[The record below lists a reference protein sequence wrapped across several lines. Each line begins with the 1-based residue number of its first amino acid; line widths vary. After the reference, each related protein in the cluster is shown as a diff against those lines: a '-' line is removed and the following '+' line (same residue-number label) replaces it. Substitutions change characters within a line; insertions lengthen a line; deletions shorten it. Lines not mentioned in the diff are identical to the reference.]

1 MNSVHDPE
9 RHHRLRFPRLRLG
22 MPTVWLVVA
31 TVAVCGTFSGVY
43 ITTGDIWTATFAGG
57 LPALLYGVGLTVHA
71 LCAPASRVCRIA
83 VITVAV
89 TLLTGISA
97 QFMILSSN
105 SRWRS
110 DQMVGMGESYDRG
123 AMMCALFSTAS
134 PVFASYQE
142 RSPRKRI
149 PVADVFKASRKTL
162 EWTEGVARLESPSER
177 VNVYAS
183 STSPGAIIFTAVA
196 TITKGKDPGFVN
208 LNGTVGYLQSRVC
221 VTPMGMAYEIDN

>member
-9 RHHRLRFPRLRLG
+9 RHRRLRVPRIGLS
-22 MPTVWLVVA
+22 MPTIWLVVA
-31 TVAVCGTFSGVY
+31 TVGVCGTFSGVY
-43 ITTGDIWTATFAGG
+43 ITTGDIWTASFAGG

-71 LCAPASRVCRIA
+71 LCAPASRACRVA
-83 VITVAV
+83 VIMVAV
-89 TLLTGISA
+89 TILTGISA
-97 QFMILSSN
+97 QFVILSSTT
-105 SRWRS
+105 RWRS
-110 DQMVGMGESYDRG
+110 ERMVGFGESYDRG

-149 PVADVFKASRKTL
+149 SVADAFKATRTTL
-162 EWTEGVARLESPSER
+162 EWTDGTARLASPSER

-183 STSPGAIIFTAVA
+183 STTPGAIIFTAVA
-196 TITKGKDPGFVN
+196 TITKGKDPGFMN

-221 VTPMGMAYEIDN
+221 VTATGMAYEIDN